1 MDQSFPKTR
10 AGPWLSLSLLV
21 LGCAGFAALW
31 VLAALYA
38 DRQLGWMALLGA
50 LDAAVLVRLGGMRR
64 GASRA
69 ALAVAATAAIVA
81 LANWG
86 IAAGQI
92 GTVMGLLP
100 WESLLKLGP
109 RYAWTLA
116 QLANGTTEWLC
127 TGAALALAAW
137 LSR

>member
-10 AGPWLSLSLLV
+10 VGPWLSLLLLA

-31 VLAALYA
+31 VLAALYT

-50 LDAAVLVRLGGMRR
+50 LDAAVLVRLGGLPR
-64 GASRA
+64 GAGRA
-69 ALAVAATAAIVA
+69 IAAVAATAVIVL

-86 IAAGQI
+86 VAAGQI

-116 QLANGTTEWLC
+116 QLANGAVEWAC
-127 TGAALALAAW
+127 TLAALALAAW
-137 LSR
+137 LGR

>member
-10 AGPWLSLSLLV
+10 PGLWLSVLLLA

-31 VLAALYA
+31 VLAALYT

-50 LDAAVLVRLGGMRR
+50 LDAVVLVRLGGLPR
-64 GASRA
+64 GAARA
-69 ALAVAATAAIVA
+69 AWAVAATLTIVA

-116 QLANGTTEWLC
+116 QLANGAVEWLC
-127 TGAALALAAW
+127 AGAALALAAW
-137 LSR
+137 LGR

>member
-10 AGPWLSLSLLV
+10 PGLWWPLSLLV

-31 VLAALYA
+31 VLAALYS

-50 LDAAVLVRLGGMRR
+50 LDAAVLVRLGGLQR
-64 GASRA
+64 GWTRA
-69 ALAVAATAAIVA
+69 ALAVAATVAIVA

-100 WESLLKLGP
+100 WESLLKLGL

-116 QLANGTTEWLC
+116 QLANGAAEWLS
-127 TGAALALAAW
+127 TLAALALAAW
-137 LSR
+137 LGK

>member
-10 AGPWLSLSLLV
+10 PGLWWPLSLLV

-31 VLAALYA
+31 VLAALYT

-50 LDAAVLVRLGGMRR
+50 LDTAVLVRLGGLQR
-64 GASRA
+64 GWGRA
-69 ALAVAATAAIVA
+69 ALAVAATVAIVA

-116 QLANGTTEWLC
+116 QLANGAAEWISAL
-127 TGAALALAAW
+127 AALALAAW
-137 LSR
+137 LGR